1 MGCGYR
7 SSLAGSDSD
16 SAIFAPSAARRC
28 RRLAGSTERDDPDD
42 AVMSPMMP
50 RMMTPMTTRKMTTWR
65 GPWILAILLI
75 LSVAPGLAPRDVAA
89 PATPQ
94 PRLKILVVHGPNLNL
109 LGRREPQIYGTTTLE
124 QIDGRLQ
131 DLAKEINV
139 ELVTVQ
145 SNHEG
150 AIVDA
155 FHKHMDDVNGGLINA
170 AGLTFSSVSIH
181 DAIKAMPFP
190 VIEVHISNLAT
201 RDEIHR
207 NSILT
212 PAARGAVMGLGWR
225 SYTAAL
231 RALVEIVRES
241 GADKAAKPPKE

>member
-1 MGCGYR
+1 M
-7 SSLAGSDSD
+7 
-16 SAIFAPSAARRC
+16 IPI
-28 RRLAGSTERDDPDD
+28 
-42 AVMSPMMP
+42 
-50 RMMTPMTTRKMTTWR
+50 MTPIVTKWR
-65 GPWILAILLI
+65 GRWILAVLATFA
-75 LSVAPGLAPRDVAA
+75 VAPGLSPRDVAA
-89 PATPQ
+89 QATPQ

-109 LGRREPQIYGTTTLE
+109 LGRREPQIYGTTTLD
-124 QIDGRLQ
+124 QINGRLQ
-131 DLAKEINV
+131 ELAKEISV

-155 FHKHMDDVNGGLINA
+155 FHKHMDDVHGGLINA

-231 RALVEIVRES
+231 RALAEIVREA
-241 GADKAAKPPKE
+241 GADKAAKTPKE